1 MFRQPHRCRRE
12 AWGAATL
19 EERHQLL
26 SMMLDAVYVDMGQGL
41 VLGLKPKPEFLP
53 LFNLDEPVT
62 TDDSELVTGG
72 MEQSRAAQQ
81 LTYLWVRMSQ
91 IQSIVWLKRVV

>member
-1 MFRQPHRCRRE
+1 MG

-26 SMMLDAVYVDMGQGL
+26 TMMLDAVYVDMTQGL

-53 LFNLDEPVT
+53 LFNLGEPVT
-62 TDDSELVTGG
+62 TGDSELVTGG
-72 MEQSRAAQQ
+72 EQSPTAQQ
-81 LTYLWVRMSQ
+81 LTFQESRWIQ
-91 IQSIVWLKRVV
+91 IGSIAWLKRVV